1 MAMLPDDPTLDE
13 IRAHLAPRLAA
24 HAAFDGWRPAAI
36 DSAAAEAGID
46 PAVARLAFPG
56 GAVAMIDAWFES
68 VDRAMEAALPPERLI
83 AMKVRERIRALV
95 IARLDAVAGEREAL
109 RRAIAVLALPANIPA
124 ATRISWRTADR
135 IWRLAG
141 DTAADFNHYSKRL
154 TLSALY
160 TATILVFLD
169 DESPEF
175 AETHAFLDR
184 RIANVIAY
192 EVAKARRAER
202 RGHRPSLSRFIGR
215 LRYPVA

>member
-1 MAMLPDDPTLDE
+1 MLPDDPTLDE

-36 DSAAAEAGID
+36 DSAAAQAGVD

-68 VDRAMEAALPPERLI
+68 VDRAMTAALPPERLA

-124 ATRISWRTADR
+124 ATRLGWRTADR

-169 DESPEF
+169 DESPDF
-175 AETHAFLDR
+175 ADTHAFLDR

-192 EVAKARRAER
+192 EAAKARRAQR
-202 RGHRPSLSRFIGR
+202 RARRPSLSRFIGR